1 MKDLKWRIIII
12 TVVTLI
18 AILLTIPS
26 FSGKLPAG
34 LKRILPER
42 SIKLGLDLKGGMHLI
57 FNVDSEKAIESSM
70 DLISQDLKSK
80 LSEEG
85 ITDVELNVTKNINIF
100 LKDASMQDILR
111 DIIQNKFPEL
121 EITGSGEKDNGY
133 FFEISLKE
141 IEKKRL
147 LDRAADQALETIRN
161 RIDQFGVAEPL
172 IARQGETEI
181 VVQLPGI
188 KTDAEKEQA
197 KKLIG
202 KTALLEF
209 KLVDDSNDFLT
220 RYKDKLPEGVF
231 LTYETVQ
238 DRTGTQRN
246 VPYFT
251 SSSKNKLMEF
261 IKDKI
266 PEGRVILIGETREPG
281 SGIKNYRTY
290 TLFKETLL
298 TGSTLVDARAKFDR
312 FPPYVAIKF
321 NSAGAD
327 RFYQITREHVG
338 ERLAI
343 ILDDVVHSAP
353 RIKDVI
359 AGGNAIIEGN
369 FSDEEAKLLA
379 IVLRSGSLPAPL
391 KLIGEVTVGP
401 TLGQDS
407 ISKGIKAS
415 LVGTAAVVLFMLY
428 YYSFSGFIASLCLI
442 LNIILIIAIMSALR
456 ATLTLPGIAGI
467 ALTIG
472 MAVDANVL
480 IFERIKEELRLG
492 KTPRAAVDAGFEKAF
507 GTIFDSNI
515 TTIVAAIALFLF
527 GSGPVKGFG
536 ITLTLGLLANMF
548 TAVYVAKVIYDY
560 LLQRVKVKSI
570 SI

>member
-1 MKDLKWRIIII
+1 MKQLKWRIILI
-12 TVVTLI
+12 TFATLV
-18 AILLTIPS
+18 AILITIPS
-26 FSGKLPAG
+26 FSGKLPSG
-34 LKRILPER
+34 LDRIIPQR

-57 FNVDSEKAIESSM
+57 FNVDKNKAIESSM
-70 DLISQDLKSK
+70 DLIAQDLKKK
-80 LSEEG
+80 LNEEG
-85 ITDVELNVTKNINIF
+85 ITDAKITGGEKINVF
-100 LKDASMQDILR
+100 LTDPSMQEPFR
-111 DIIQNKFPEL
+111 DVIQSQFPDL
-121 EITGSGEKDNGY
+121 EIINSGERDNGY
-133 FFEISLKE
+133 YFDIEFKE

-172 IARQGETEI
+172 IARQGESEI

-209 KLVDDSNDFLT
+209 KLVDDSSDFFSQL
-220 RYKDKLPEGVF
+220 KDKLPDGVF
-231 LTYETVQ
+231 LTYEPVQ
-238 DRTGTQRN
+238 DRSGTQKN
-246 VPYFT
+246 VPYLT
-251 SSSKNKLMEF
+251 SASKNKLSDF
-261 IKDKI
+261 IKDKV
-266 PEGRVILIGETREPG
+266 PEGRVILIGETKERETK
-281 SGIKNYRTY
+281 IKNYRTY
-290 TLFKETLL
+290 LLYKETLL

-343 ILDDVVHSAP
+343 ILDDIVHSAP

-359 AGGNAIIEGN
+359 AGGNAIIEGS
-369 FSDEEAKLLA
+369 FTDEEAKLLA

-391 KLIGEVTVGP
+391 KLIGEISVGP

-407 ISKGIKAS
+407 ISKGLKAS
-415 LVGTAAVVLFMLY
+415 LIGTIAVFLFMIY
-428 YYSFSGFIASLCLI
+428 YYSFSGFIASICLV
-442 LNIILIIAIMSALR
+442 LNILFIIAIMSVLR

-480 IFERIKEELRLG
+480 IFERIKEELKLG
-492 KTPRAAVDAGFEKAF
+492 KTPRAAVDAGFSKAF
-507 GTIFDSNI
+507 GTIFDSNL

-536 ITLTLGLLANMF
+536 ITLSLGLVANMF
-548 TAVYVAKVIYDY
+548 TAVFVAKVIYDY
-560 LLQRVKVKSI
+560 LLQNKKVKSL

>member
-1 MKDLKWRIIII
+1 MKRLKGRIIII
-12 TVVTLI
+12 TLATLV

-26 FSGKLPAG
+26 FSEKLPGG

-57 FNVDSEKAIESSM
+57 FNVDKDKAIESNM
-70 DLISQDLKSK
+70 DLISQDIKKK

-85 ITDVELNVTKNINIF
+85 ITDAKITGGEIINVFLPDVSIEDIFRDVIKN
-100 LKDASMQDILR
+100 Q
-111 DIIQNKFPEL
+111 FPEL
-121 EITGSGEKDNGY
+121 EIIGSGAKDSGY
-133 FFEISLKE
+133 SFELSLKE
-141 IEKKRL
+141 LEKKRL
-147 LDRAADQALETIRN
+147 LDRTVDQALETIRN

-172 IARQGETEI
+172 IAKQGESEI

-209 KLVDDSNDFLT
+209 KLVDDSSDFLSSL
-220 RYKDKLPEGVF
+220 KDKLPEGVF
-231 LTYETVQ
+231 LTYEMVQ
-238 DRTGTQRN
+238 DKSGAQRN
-246 VPYFT
+246 VPYLT
-251 SSSKNKLMEF
+251 SASRNKLLDF
-261 IKDKI
+261 IRDKV
-266 PEGRVILIGETREPG
+266 PEGRVILIGETKERETR
-281 SGIKNYRTY
+281 IRNYRTY
-290 TLFKETLL
+290 LLYKETLL
-298 TGSTLVDARAKFDR
+298 TGSTLLDARAKFDQ

-321 NSAGAD
+321 NSAGAE
-327 RFYQITREHVG
+327 RFYEITKEHVG

-359 AGGNAIIEGN
+359 AGGNAIIEGS
-369 FSDEEAKLLA
+369 FTDEEAKLLA

-391 KLIGEVTVGP
+391 KIAGEITVGP

-407 ISKGIKAS
+407 ISKGLKAS
-415 LVGTAAVVLFMLY
+415 VVGTVAVFIFMLY
-428 YYSFSGFIASLCLI
+428 YYSFSGFIASICLI
-442 LNIILIIAIMSALR
+442 LNILFIIAIMSVLK

-480 IFERIKEELRLG
+480 IFERIKEELKLG
-492 KTPRAAVDAGFEKAF
+492 KTPRAAVDAGFAKAF
-507 GTIFDSNI
+507 GTIFDSNL

-536 ITLTLGLLANMF
+536 ITLSLGLVANMF
-548 TAVYVAKVIYDY
+548 TAVFVAKVIYDY
-560 LLQRVKVKSI
+560 LLQNKKVKEI

>member
-1 MKDLKWRIIII
+1 MKQLKLRL
-12 TVVTLI
+12 TVISFATLI
-18 AILLTIPS
+18 AIILSVPTFL
-26 FSGKLPAG
+26 GKLPEG
-34 LKRILPER
+34 LRRVVPQR

-57 FNVDSEKAIESSM
+57 FNIDYKKALEAHM
-70 DLISQDLKSK
+70 DLVLQDMKKK
-80 LSEEG
+80 LQEEG
-85 ITDVELNVTKNINIF
+85 IRDAEIVSGETLKVF
-100 LKDASMQDILR
+100 LKDTSMQDVLR
-111 DIIQNKFPEL
+111 DIINNQFPDL
-121 EITGSGEKDNGY
+121 EIISSGEKDGGY
-133 FFEISLKE
+133 SFEIALKE
-141 IEKKRL
+141 VEKKRL
-147 LDRAADQALETIRN
+147 IDRAGEQALETIRN
-161 RIDQFGVAEPL
+161 RIDQFGVTEPL
-172 IARQGETEI
+172 IARQGENDI

-209 KLVDDSNDFLT
+209 KLVDDQNDFLSQL
-220 RYKDKLPEGVF
+220 KDKLPEGVF
-231 LTYETVQ
+231 LTYEPIQ
-238 DRTGTQRN
+238 DRTGAQKN
-246 VPYFT
+246 VPYLT
-251 SSSKNKLMEF
+251 SPSKNKLMDF
-261 IKDKI
+261 VKDKV
-266 PEGRVILIGETREPG
+266 PEGRVILIGETRERETK
-281 SGIKNYRTY
+281 IRNFRTY
-290 TLFKETLL
+290 LLYKETLL
-298 TGSTLVDARAKFDR
+298 TGASLSDARAKFDQ

-321 NSAGAD
+321 NPQGAD
-327 RFYQITREHVG
+327 RFYEITREHVG

-369 FSDEEAKLLA
+369 FTDEEAKLLA

-391 KLIGEVTVGP
+391 KLVGEITVGP

-407 ISKGIKAS
+407 ISSGLKAS
-415 LVGTAAVVLFMLY
+415 LIGTITVILFMLY
-428 YYSFSGFIASLCLI
+428 YYSFSGFIASVCLI
-442 LNIILIIAIMSALR
+442 LNILFIIAIMSVLK

-480 IFERIKEELRLG
+480 IFERIKEELKIG

-507 GTIFDSNI
+507 NTIFDSNL
-515 TTIVAAIALFLF
+515 TTIIAAIALFLF

-548 TAVYVAKVIYDY
+548 TAVFVAKVIYDY
-560 LLQRVKVKSI
+560 LLLKKKVKEI